1 MNSMTIKHFSQ
12 LVRSQAEKYGERVAF
27 RHKDENSGKWVST
40 SWKVFAEK
48 VKSVSRA
55 LAEIGVK
62 EQENVATYTQNKP
75 EGLIVD
81 FAAYANRAVM
91 VPLYATSSTSQIEY
105 IINEAEIKVL
115 FVGEQFQYDNA
126 YEALN
131 QCPTLKQLIVFDPT
145 VKLNDQ
151 DKTSIFFE
159 DFVRMGD
166 TLSNDNLVEERIGRA
181 TDSDLCN
188 IIYTSGT
195 TGEPKGVM
203 LDHANFNEAMR
214 IHAQRLVSISDKDV
228 SLCFLPLTH
237 IFERAWTYFC
247 FCMGIQVDINLR
259 PAEIQKTIREVN
271 PTILCSVPRFWEKV
285 YAAVQEKIVATKGI
299 QKKIML
305 RALVVGRRYNLDY
318 VRKNKKA
325 PWLLA
330 MQYKLYEK
338 LVYRK
343 LRKAIGIENGNIF
356 PVAGAPL
363 SDTINEFLHS
373 CGINLLYGYG
383 LSETTATVSCFDI
396 TGYEIGSVGKTMP
409 DVEIK
414 IGADNEILV
423 KGKTVMRGYYK
434 KPEETAKVMTADG
447 WFRTG
452 DAGKINRSGAVVLTE
467 RIKDLFKTSNG
478 KYIAPQAIET
488 KVGEDKF
495 IDQIAVIGD
504 QRKYVTAIIIPAFE
518 ALKEYA
524 AQKQIQYKNLEELVK
539 NQNIEQMLMDR
550 INELQK
556 NFARFEQIK
565 RFTLLP
571 QAFTMETGELT
582 NTLKIRR
589 PIINKRYADVIE
601 AMYV

>member
-1 MNSMTIKHFSQ
+1 MAIRHFSQ
-12 LVRSQAEKYGERVAF
+12 LVPAQAEKYGERAAF
-27 RHKDENSGKWVST
+27 RHRDEATNQWIAT
-40 SWKVFAEK
+40 SWNVFSEK
-48 VKSVSRA
+48 VKKVAAA
-55 LAEIGVK
+55 LAGIGVK

-91 VPLYATSSTSQIEY
+91 VPLYATSSVAQIEY
-105 IINEAEIKVL
+105 ILKEAEVKVL
-115 FVGEQFQYDNA
+115 CVGEQFQYDNA
-126 YEALN
+126 FEAMKN
-131 QCPTLKQLIVFDPT
+131 CPDLRQLIVFDRN
-145 VKLNDQ
+145 VKLHAD
-151 DKTSIFFE
+151 DKTSVYFDDFE
-159 DFVRMGD
+159 TSGQ
-166 TLSNDNLVEERIGRA
+166 TPANYTLVETRTAQARA
-181 TDSDLCN
+181 EDLCT

-203 LDHANFNEAMR
+203 LDHANFMEAMR
-214 IHAQRLVSISDKDV
+214 MHDERLITVSDQDV

-247 FCMGIQVDINLR
+247 FYKGMRVDINLH
-259 PAEIQKTIREVN
+259 PQEIQKTIREVR

-285 YAAVQEKIVATKGI
+285 YVAVQEKISSAKGI
-299 QKKIML
+299 QRKLML
-305 RALVVGRRYNLDY
+305 EALKVGKRYNLDY
-318 VRKNKKA
+318 ARLDKRT
-325 PWLLA
+325 PWWLEFK
-330 MQYKLYEK
+330 YRFFDRI
-338 LVYRK
+338 VFRK
-343 LRKAIGIENGNIF
+343 LRRVIGIENGNIF

-363 SDTINEFLHS
+363 SDTINEFLHA
-373 CGINLLYGYG
+373 CGIRILYGYG

-396 TGYEIGSVGKTMP
+396 TGYELGSVGKVMP
-409 DVEIK
+409 GVQVK
-414 IGADNEILV
+414 IGKNNEIMV
-423 KGKTVMRGYYK
+423 KGKTVMKGYYK
-434 KPEETAKVMTADG
+434 KPEETAKVMTSDG
-447 WFRTG
+447 WFKTG
-452 DAGKINRSGAVVLTE
+452 DAGKINPDGALVLTE

-478 KYIAPQAIET
+478 KYIAPQAIES
-488 KVGEDKF
+488 KVGEDKY

-524 AQKQIQYKNLEELVK
+524 AQKQIQYRNLEELVK
-539 NQNIEQMLMDR
+539 NQRIEQLIMSR

-589 PIINKRYADVIE
+589 PVINQRYHDIIE